1 MNELL
6 KKTYEAVICYEKDT
20 IEMSSRVDAEINT
33 LLKTYAKQSTDK
45 ETEQIKSLLYQ
56 TALTA
61 EQEGFQLG
69 IKYTLKTL
77 LDILSD

>member
-20 IEMSSRVDAEINT
+20 IEMSSRVDAEIHT
-33 LLKTYAKQSTDK
+33 LMKTYIEQSGDK
-45 ETEQIKSLLYQ
+45 ESEQIKTLLYQ

-61 EQEGFQLG
+61 EQEGFELG
-69 IKYTLKTL
+69 IKYTMKTL
-77 LDILSD
+77 LHLLSD